1 MGNKN
6 IAKTYNIKIITP
18 DKKEASPNKYSIQTD
33 VFNNIAG
40 VIKHVVK
47 KEKPLFLQYGL
58 YKEDMTE
65 IENDDSFLRCND
77 GETLFMIVEG
87 TFNAELKKKEERI
100 QELEEKLNQKLTPEE
115 IEKLGKL
122 RQSSSQKSLKEL
134 LEELNKNVKITVLL
148 FSFI

>member
-47 KEKPLFLQYGL
+47 KEKPLFLQYSL
-58 YKEDMTE
+58 YKEDMKE
-65 IENDDSFLRCND
+65 IETSKHF
-77 GETLFMIVEG
+77 
-87 TFNAELKKKEERI
+87 
-100 QELEEKLNQKLTPEE
+100 
-115 IEKLGKL
+115 
-122 RQSSSQKSLKEL
+122 
-134 LEELNKNVKITVLL
+134 
-148 FSFI
+148 